1 MKVSVYL
8 PDDLATRVREAKL
21 PVSAICQA
29 ALDQAL
35 RSLAAADPFVDDD
48 VTLPADLATDR
59 QVVRHLAAALHLA
72 YDNAARAGSATVET
86 EDLLQGVLDEGE
98 SLMVRT
104 LDAIDIDPASIQR
117 ELDALDRRRD
127 ALAPGEAPRA
137 SERARRAVGRAEAEA
152 ARRGQPLNLG
162 HLLLALLEDG
172 GGGAGNALRAAGLD
186 VASARQAIAA
196 MESGLTFGLASTAGI
211 AEARIERLLGDLAE
225 RVGRLETRV
234 PAPVRAEFLEL
245 GDKDD

>member
-8 PDDLATRVREAKL
+8 PDTLAARVREARL

-35 RSLAAADPFVDDD
+35 RSLAATDPFVDPD
-48 VTLPADLATDR
+48 VALPPDLAIE
-59 QVVRHLAAALHLA
+59 QPVVRHLAAAVDLA
-72 YDNAARAGSATVET
+72 YQVAARNGSATVET
-86 EDLLQGVLDEGE
+86 EDLLQGVLDDGE

-104 LDAIDIDPASIQR
+104 LEAIDVDSARIQR
-117 ELDALDRRRD
+117 ELDALERHR
-127 ALAPGEAPRA
+127 AELAPGTAPRA
-137 SERARRAVGRAEAEA
+137 SERTRRTVGRAEAEA
-152 ARRGQPLNLG
+152 ARRGQPLNLA

-196 MESGLTFGLASTAGI
+196 MESGLTFGLASTAGVS
-211 AEARIERLLGDLAE
+211 EARIERLLGELVT
-225 RVGRLETRV
+225 RVERLESRV
-234 PAPVRAEFLEL
+234 PAPLRADLLEL
-245 GDKDD
+245 NDKSD